1 MVRVI
6 IGFLI
11 SFISFSSLASTR
23 LEASVDRSQLYESD
37 TLSLRITGNIDMEF
51 SLGGLMNFGRNQIDN
66 PELKGLENDFEI
78 LDTQQNYSMQSVNGE
93 TKAQVTWTYALAPK
107 HTGTLTIPKA
117 KYKDAESNE
126 IAITVLKGKAP
137 KDANNPPTVFMEAE
151 VDKSSVYVQEQ
162 ALYTVRLYTAGRLAS
177 GNWHEPE
184 STEAIIEPFGEQKK
198 YYRMA
203 YNQRYEVIE
212 RQYLIFPQKS
222 GLLSIDAHR
231 FDGMLIDSVNRRRL
245 RIRESSEPLTLDIK
259 APPATFSGNTWLPAT
274 SLHLS
279 EKWEG
284 DPQAMLVGDSVT
296 RNIQISALGLLGSAL
311 PPIEM
316 QEQQGLKI
324 YPDQAKTESLHHES
338 GAQSIRIES
347 TAIVAVSAEEIQ
359 LPEISV
365 VWWDTVND
373 VERIASIPKQALNIK
388 PNPEITNSTPQAH
401 SQTNMSSDD
410 LLTRG
415 NEAATA
421 PPPDTAASTHNQAWY
436 TLLALILIA
445 WASTTLFLLKRL
457 KSQSIE
463 VSNNTTNLA
472 TQDLNVL
479 YKQVHKAIKN
489 KDKDLPKHLVRW
501 ANDYSHAQGKM
512 SNILSIQDLK
522 QLDNNL
528 YVQAKAFEESIYG
541 SGPRADFDSKLL
553 IDTLKALLKDS
564 HKNEKEPALRPMY
577 P

>member
-1 MVRVI
+1 MVKIV
-6 IGFLI
+6 IGFMI
-11 SFISFSSLASTR
+11 SFISFSTLASTR
-23 LEASVDRSQLYESD
+23 LDASVDRSQLYESD
-37 TLSLRITGNIDMEF
+37 TLSLKITGNIDMEF

-66 PELKGLENDFEI
+66 PELKGLENDFEV

-93 TKAQVTWTYALAPK
+93 TNAQVTWTYALAPK

-126 IAITVLKGKAP
+126 ILITVLKGKAP

-151 VDKSSVYVQEQ
+151 VDKTSVYVQEQ

-177 GNWHEPE
+177 GNWYEPE

-222 GLLSIDAHR
+222 GPLTVEAHR
-231 FDGMLIDSVNRRRL
+231 FDGMLIDSRNRRRL
-245 RIRESSEPLTLDIK
+245 RIRESSDPLVLDIK
-259 APPATFSGNTWLPAT
+259 SPPTSFSGKTWLPAT

-284 DPQAMLVGDSVT
+284 DPQALLVGDSIT

-316 QEQQGLKI
+316 QEQEGLKI

-338 GAQSIRIES
+338 GAQSVRIES

-359 LPEISV
+359 LPEISIA
-365 VWWDTVND
+365 WWDTVND
-373 VERIASIPKQALNIK
+373 VERIASIAKQTMNIK
-388 PNPEITNSTPQAH
+388 PNPEVTNSLPLAQPQIIV
-401 SQTNMSSDD
+401 SSDD
-410 LLTRG
+410 HMLSDNKVETSPSPIV
-415 NEAATA
+415 AT
-421 PPPDTAASTHNQAWY
+421 STHNQAWY
-436 TLLALILIA
+436 TLLVLILIA
-445 WASTTLFLLKRL
+445 WASTTYFLLKRL

-463 VSNNTTNLA
+463 AGDNTTALP
-472 TQDLNVL
+472 TRDLNEL
-479 YKQVHKAIKN
+479 YKLVFKAIKN
-489 KDKDLPKHLVRW
+489 KDEDLSKHLVRW
-501 ANDYSHAQGKM
+501 ANAYALTQEKI

-522 QLDNNL
+522 QIDENL
-528 YVQAKAFEESIYG
+528 YLQAKLFEESIYG
-541 SGPRADFDSKLL
+541 SGSRADFDSNDLIELL
-553 IDTLKALLKDS
+553 KSLLKDS
-564 HKNEKEPALRPMY
+564 SKKAKKPALRPMY

>member
-1 MVRVI
+1 MVRII

-137 KDANNPPTVFMEAE
+137 KDVNNPPTVFMEAE

-177 GNWHEPE
+177 GNWYEPE

-222 GLLSIDAHR
+222 GSLSIEAHR

-347 TAIVAVSAEEIQ
+347 TAIVAVSADEIQ

-373 VERIASIPKQALNIK
+373 VERIASIPKQAMNIK
-388 PNPEITNSTPQAH
+388 PNPELTNSTPQAH
-401 SQTNMSSDD
+401 PQSLTSSDD
-410 LLTRG
+410 LLTTG
-415 NEAATA
+415 NEVATA
-421 PPPDTAASTHNQAWY
+421 SPPMTATSTHNQAWY

-479 YKQVHKAIKN
+479 YKRVHKAIKN
-489 KDKDLPKHLVRW
+489 KDEDLPKHLVRW
-501 ANDYSHAQGKM
+501 ANAFSRSQGKV

-522 QLDNNL
+522 HIDNNL
-528 YVQAKAFEESIYG
+528 YVQAKTFEESIYG
-541 SGPRADFDSKLL
+541 PGPRADFDSKLL

-564 HKNEKEPALRPMY
+564 HKSDKEPALRPMY